1 MSDKLLKKAEELMAK
16 VKNDNTITMWELLA
30 EEPANGF
37 TMQEV
42 YMLYMY
48 LDKVWYDADHYWK
61 GCDGELKLITPKI
74 EK

>member
-1 MSDKLLKKAEELMAK
+1 MSDKLLKKAEELIAVVEK
-16 VKNDNTITMWELLA
+16 SGKFTLWDLLA

-37 TMQEV
+37 TMEEV

-74 EK
+74 ED